1 MIKLRKY
8 ALYVGVIALAI
19 AGLGALS
26 GIALAEDPAPQA
38 QEQEAPEHEENI
50 GSDVV
55 RQTPNDTPNPDN
67 AILAAETGL
76 SIEEIDSAIA
86 SQKSFAEYAEGLIDQ
101 HPGQISAIWMDNP
114 PGTEGPN
121 TQGNVRFKGATPT
134 SIETKENVIL
144 TGGGLMSL
152 SEHKLRAELAATAL
166 SSQGYTNFATY
177 YDPREDV
184 IRIDLLL
191 PEGTIQPSKLALM
204 PAVRQQLVTEP
215 GLQGRSGQLEAED
228 LKLVFSIGDG
238 PFPTLHHSRG
248 GNWLRDGSR
257 RECNSAWSVDGPG
270 IITAAH
276 CSGLDKFEQPGVNP
290 YSMSLRAEA
299 FGDEGDVEYH
309 TTSHAELAEFYA
321 TASHIRIVDDI
332 QPTSSMVGLN
342 VCFYGRASNDRTCN
356 IEVLNNN
363 ATLTWTDGTIL
374 RNMAVTDSTPSIER
388 DSGAGWSYGFRAWG
402 VNTGTGPQGQGIF
415 TPVEQ
420 AQDAL
425 NVTIKTQ

>member
-8 ALYVGVIALAI
+8 ALHVGVAALAV
-19 AGLGALS
+19 AGLGVFS
-26 GIALAEDPAPQA
+26 GIALADDPGDVDS
-38 QEQEAPEHEENI
+38 I
-50 GSDVV
+50 GTDVV
-55 RQTPNDTPNPDN
+55 RQTPQDTPNPDN
-67 AILAAETGL
+67 AILAEETGL
-76 SIEEIDSAIA
+76 SIEEIDRAMA
-86 SQKSFAEYAEGLIDQ
+86 AQKEFGEYAEGLLDQ
-101 HPGQISAIWMDNP
+101 YPGQISAIWMDNS

-134 SIETKENVIL
+134 GIETKSNVVL
-144 TGGGLMSL
+144 TGGGLISL

-166 SSQGYTNFATY
+166 LSQGYTNFATY

-215 GLQGRSGQLEAED
+215 GLQGRSGQLKAED

-238 PFPTLHHSRG
+238 PFLTLHHSRG
-248 GNWLRDGSR
+248 GNWLRDGSI
-257 RECNSAWSVDGPG
+257 RECNSAWSVDGPDGPG

-276 CSGLDKFEQPGVNP
+276 CSGLDKFEQPGVTP
-290 YSMSLRAEA
+290 YGMTFRDEA

-332 QPTSSMVGLN
+332 QPTDSMVGKN
-342 VCFYGRASNDRTCN
+342 VCFYGRASNVRTCN

-363 ATLTWTDGTIL
+363 ATLTWTDGTTL
-374 RNMAVTDSTPSIER
+374 RKMAVTDSTPSVEL

-402 VNTGTGPQGQGIF
+402 VNTGRGPKGQGVF

-425 NVTIKTQ
+425 NVTIRTQ